1 MSPTFR
7 SLAAVLCFG
16 TALTTQ
22 AMSLHA
28 ATPASSQHVLIIS
41 IDGLHAVDLAR
52 YVKENPASA
61 MAKLTSMGTT
71 YTNASTAVPSDSLTS
86 VVSMMTGGTP
96 RTTGIYYPEFYA
108 RNLAPAGSDCSA
120 LGAHVI
126 LDESVDADPNAV
138 DGGASK
144 NGGSPIDVAK
154 LPRDPAKKCAP
165 VYPHD
170 EVRVNT
176 VFEVVKSHGMRTAW
190 MDKHPAYEVINGPS
204 GTGVDDLYLPE
215 IHGIEVTLPA
225 TMAYDDTKTEALKN
239 EIRGFD
245 HTGKS
250 KVGVPALFGLNIQAL
265 NIAQKLPEGGY
276 LDSNATPGPLIAEAL
291 KHTDASLQTV
301 LDTLKS
307 ENLTDTTTIILT
319 AKHGQMPIARSEL
332 KTVSTS
338 LLKGLIG
345 DKMGANIQDDVMLV
359 WLKDQSETE
368 SVAKLMRAHPELG
381 VGQIL
386 YGDALASVVGDARTD
401 PTAPDIIGLVN
412 HGTVYAGKSMTTRG
426 ADHGGFSVE
435 DTNVALLVAQ
445 PHAQART
452 ISSPASLVQ
461 LAPSALKLLG
471 IDPNELQAV
480 KAESTQ
486 ILPSL

>member
-1 MSPTFR
+1 
-7 SLAAVLCFG
+7 
-16 TALTTQ
+16 
-22 AMSLHA
+22 
-28 ATPASSQHVLIIS
+28 
-41 IDGLHAVDLAR
+41 
-52 YVKENPASA
+52 
-61 MAKLTSMGTT
+61 
-71 YTNASTAVPSDSLTS
+71 
-86 VVSMMTGGTP
+86 
-96 RTTGIYYPEFYA
+96 
-108 RNLAPAGSDCSA
+108 
-120 LGAHVI
+120 
-126 LDESVDADPNAV
+126 
-138 DGGASK
+138 
-144 NGGSPIDVAK
+144 
-154 LPRDPAKKCAP
+154 
-165 VYPHD
+165 
-170 EVRVNT
+170 
-176 VFEVVKSHGMRTAW
+176 
-190 MDKHPAYEVINGPS
+190 
-204 GTGVDDLYLPE
+204 
-215 IHGIEVTLPA
+215 
-225 TMAYDDTKTEALKN
+225 
-239 EIRGFD
+239 
-245 HTGKS
+245 
-250 KVGVPALFGLNIQAL
+250 
-265 NIAQKLPEGGY
+265 
-276 LDSNATPGPLIAEAL
+276 
-291 KHTDASLQTV
+291 
-301 LDTLKS
+301 
-307 ENLTDTTTIILT
+307 
-319 AKHGQMPIARSEL
+319 MPIARSEL

-345 DKMGANIQDDVMLV
+345 DKMGASIQDDVMLV